1 MTAPGSRARSRE
13 LGYAE
18 AMRDASCLLGHEAD
32 RWKNLAGQ
40 QLDPAA
46 QAIASALGIRLDK
59 LRDYTH
65 SVSVTYE
72 LPDLGEFLA
81 ETFWH
86 PRFGGPVPAELP
98 KQPSD
103 N

>member
-1 MTAPGSRARSRE
+1 MSDISSLLDRE
-13 LGYAE
+13 
-18 AMRDASCLLGHEAD
+18 AS

-46 QAIASALGIRLDK
+46 NAIAMALSTRLDK
-59 LRDYTH
+59 LCDYTH

-72 LPDLGEFLA
+72 VPDLGEFLA
-81 ETFWH
+81 DTAWH
-86 PRFGGPVPAELP
+86 PRYSGPVPAELP
-98 KQPSD
+98 VQQSD